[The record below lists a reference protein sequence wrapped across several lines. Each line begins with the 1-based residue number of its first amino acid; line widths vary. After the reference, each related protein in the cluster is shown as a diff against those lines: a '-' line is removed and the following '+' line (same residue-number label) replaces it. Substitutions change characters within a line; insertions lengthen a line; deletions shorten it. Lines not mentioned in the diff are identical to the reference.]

1 MHRTEIRLSM
11 MEDSRNIQNI
21 FFEWTLAIQNSD
33 WQRAETF
40 LAADVI
46 VNRSSMT
53 AHAYVQKLQE
63 REFQTA
69 HLDMRIFDENLA
81 EITARYTFPS
91 SPEPLSKG
99 EEWTEQTL
107 FTIVGHKISVVETL
121 AGTNNSP
128 DLDSVRKP
136 KENQRDGK
144 SESSDLR
151 KFYTEYID
159 SINALTMREHFD
171 KFCQDVV
178 THNYLEYGRDEYREM
193 IESSFKEISGLHFT
207 IERLIVNEEDQQV
220 AARLGFTGVPTK
232 EFRGIAPTGNN
243 VVFGEHAFYQLEKGR
258 IKQVWSLLDLAS
270 YRASIAS

>member
-1 MHRTEIRLSM
+1 
-11 MEDSRNIQNI
+11 MEDSRNMQQI
-21 FFEWTLAIQNSD
+21 FSEWALAIQNSD

-53 AHAYVQKLQE
+53 AHAYLQKLQV

-69 HLDMRIFDENLA
+69 HLDMYIFDENLA
-81 EITARYTFPS
+81 EIAARFMFPS

-107 FTIVGHKISVVETL
+107 FIIVGDKISVVETL
-121 AGTNNSP
+121 AGANNCPNP
-128 DLDSVRKP
+128 DSIEKP
-136 KENQRDGK
+136 KRIQGDRTV
-144 SESSDLR
+144 ESSDLR

-171 KFCQDVV
+171 EFCQDVV
-178 THNYLEYGRDEYREM
+178 THNYLEHGRDEYREM

-207 IERLIVNEEDQQV
+207 IERLIVNDENQQV

-232 EFRGIAPTGNN
+232 EFRGIAPTGNS
-243 VVFGEHAFYQLEKGR
+243 VVFSEHAFYQLERGR